1 MLDYLHSASQGLD
14 AATRAATDWPTFGL
28 VDKLFG
34 RQAQADTAAAH
45 KQMGAWKTSRFRS
58 TSSASNGWART
69 QAASKIQGEPSRQSL
84 SKLPLTGA
92 GDWLGWVLGSGAVGA
107 PMSGLGEYGRSSGM
121 DALAPTTIGKASAIG
136 GAQHGRGTCFSGGV
150 VGRSWTR

>member
-1 MLDYLHSASQGLD
+1 MLDYLHSASQSLD

-45 KQMGAWKTSRFRS
+45 KQMGAWDLPLSIA
-58 TSSASNGWART
+58 SSAVTGGPEL
-69 QAASKIQGEPSRQSL
+69 QAASKIGGAIAPIL

-92 GDWLGWVLGSGAVGA
+92 GEWLGGVLGSGAVGSRRA
-107 PMSGLGEYGRSSGM
+107 WQVRS
-121 DALAPTTIGKASAIG
+121 
-136 GAQHGRGTCFSGGV
+136 
-150 VGRSWTR
+150 